1 MLISKIILKNKKNI
15 ILMYFKIKITL
26 KYNRYHISKYTFRI
40 LYLKKNIVRYVF
52 SNSAIFIFFILN
64 RNQMLSLIFI

>member
-1 MLISKIILKNKKNI
+1 MC
-15 ILMYFKIKITL
+15 FKIKITL
-26 KYNRYHISKYTFRI
+26 KYNRCHIPKYTFKI